1 MPGPGVFVVA
11 IRFLQSQAVAEV
23 LNRTANVLPAITA
36 LKKISAS
43 LRMVSDEGLRICG
56 VRRNEVQTPEGIM
69 DDSSKVA
76 ALYRLMTMLK
86 GACRLPA
93 SPSRCCRSLGV
104 SRGAEEGHR
113 TLIFSQTIT
122 MLDCVQTVLYRL
134 LHLKMLRI
142 DGTVS
147 SFDERTRIVNKFNS
161 DSRCVAC
168 RPVYALVS
176 PCVLFLTPC
185 VFPPCVCMLCVC
197 IGTSIDACLLTT
209 GVAGVGLN
217 LVGATR
223 VIIVDPNWSPS
234 VDAQAV
240 DRGA

>member
-185 VFPPCVCMLCVC
+185 VFPPCVCMLCMY
-197 IGTSIDACLLTT
+197 
-209 GVAGVGLN
+209 
-217 LVGATR
+217 R
-223 VIIVDPNWSPS
+223 Y
-234 VDAQAV
+234 QH
-240 DRGA
+240 